1 VICFTEVRFL
11 QTYSPLRRSQR
22 PGLFQPFPSLKR
34 CNALNLGVEFFSSFL
49 SPNSGVTLFSLSPF
63 APSSQFQTSIAASAR
78 VMYKPKPKSHGCCIM
93 PKRISLP
100 DDECSSRS
108 VPDFGS
114 RFNSV

>member
-1 VICFTEVRFL
+1 VESST
-11 QTYSPLRRSQR
+11 RRASEIDAGSSDTGM
-22 PGLFQPFPSLKR
+22 GLIPSGTSV

-63 APSSQFQTSIAASAR
+63 APSSQIQTSIAAGVC
-78 VMYKPKPKSHGCCIM
+78 VMYKPKPKCHGYCIM
-93 PKRISLP
+93 PKLISLS
-100 DDECSSRS
+100 DVECLSRS